1 MDRSGY
7 SKKKNAASEEQ
18 KRNMQKAAM
27 QEVLPGYEDYLILL
41 QERNRLLKKMRKKS
55 KRQIENERKEQGFSI
70 YVSGAN
76 AGKQRHPSSSR
87 NEERMESPEPETER
101 QRVKTAGDI
110 RQKRVIDH
118 RDLNLLAAEEK
129 RKMEEK
135 NRVKTAPARER
146 RRNWLAGSVNI
157 KTERGERCRLKAP
170 EIVTGN
176 YEDDFEDS
184 EEEDKKDNKLNSVD
198 LYEDSD
204 SEIEIDASKFN
215 KSPVKT
221 TPPKNVSKPK
231 RAVKSA
237 PPTQQR
243 KTTTSKT
250 KPKPPE
256 SDSED
261 EEENEKLMLSIA
273 DIKKLRQS
281 LAMNRSIQES
291 LAKEVSSDLSDEE
304 GIPECLD
311 QNGWSQDEGES
322 VRASPIPEE
331 DIEEDLVPA
340 MDSVCLDSR
349 DKPTNKP
356 PSFKP
361 TDTIVLELEAPPTKA
376 KVQKNLSAARKK
388 DIDEDLTDYKS
399 KRKEQPVSKPKPSPT
414 LESNQKKP
422 SNRPLSA
429 SRVRTKTAM
438 DTEEEASAVLEALR
452 AENEQASKLKK
463 EAPRKLPPT
472 PKKRLR
478 PASAG
483 QVPSSPLPS
492 AEVRPSSRS
501 TRKSPHSSVTESNQ
515 SSVVGNSVR
524 ESSQSSVV
532 GGSVSVQESFLA
544 DNRISE
550 VMKKVLLMQPK
561 QQKKLMRVLS
571 KIDNSV
577 EENDD
582 KSNHPSS
589 SKPVKATHPLN
600 NMVNQSSKGLARKYS
615 PSENSIEVN
624 FELTSNWGHKNLIG
638 LTEIQFYDMDRQ
650 VIPVRKEEVSVHGA
664 GQQQGPIDVL
674 FNGKTKTNKERNMWC
689 CKFRKTVPVEIC
701 LSLQTKKP
709 NTEVSKIKIWNHNK
723 SITDL
728 DIGVKHARIF
738 VGGILVFDGNIE
750 KGCGNQVFDY
760 GFVIPLK
767 DIGDKVS
774 PRDPANSPSPIS
786 LSPVI
791 HTRSPTSDKSASQR
805 KSQSNLT
812 PTPSPSTDNAHRNP
826 FEQAFSRSSQ
836 SKPPSHSPTPSP
848 RVPPLDLRQNG
859 GPSPSSGERPVIRS
873 ETRTMNHSERDIQ
886 RPMVTSDRSGSEAEE
901 AHTRD
906 DSKVAGKQRS
916 GSKTPRKSKRMAA
929 KLDGHSS
936 TEGDITPSNSK
947 SVSESAEVRTPRGK
961 KTEDRP
967 GSVEEK
973 KGSAR
978 PTEVEDTKNN
988 TSDES
993 LLQSQDDIPMIQKL
1007 KQMNQGSKCIMSID
1021 DPQANVSRR
1030 PLWLDKMILGQDVN
1044 DVDQKRKK
1052 DVPKW
1057 LKQEEENA
1065 GPFEKPPSR
1074 GGSGQDVAT
1083 PLPLKDHMTQQKDVD
1098 MLIDEEL
1105 ALWPESGKP
1114 DLKTVFDTDKKPPV
1128 VSREV
1133 KESDSATPMK
1143 KIQQNRAKWRDSQ
1156 KKNLEESWGS
1166 LNMFDRHQ
1174 KGRISMDLDDDA
1186 LDEYLQMPSKKATP
1200 NQPSIKEEAEEVEPI
1215 TTSPGGEP
1223 DDNFVI
1229 PELPYG
1235 KELVINIKT
1244 TWGDKHYVGLTGVEV
1259 FSSTGESMTITKIT
1273 AKPLDINIL
1282 NEYDK
1287 DPRVVTNLVD
1297 GVNRTRDDVHMWLTP
1312 FTPKKDHFIYLTFEK
1327 PCQVALMRIWNYNKS
1342 RIHSYRGAKDVI
1354 IHLDSNVIFKG
1365 EIARACGGIEGGTE
1379 AFGDTILFT
1388 TDENILEAVSKNDD
1402 AYEGDMLDDSEPD
1415 DVPFE
1420 RPSTADGGSDEVE
1433 PSNVKKDRPFTRAQ
1447 GNLKKQGETSPVPP
1461 RPATS
1466 MVTEGDVIVFKG
1478 KSLQL
1483 NFTDTWGDLHYLG
1496 LTGLEILG
1504 KDGEA
1509 LPVSLDMMQASPS
1522 DLHHLPGHESDD
1534 RTLDKVINGNNV
1546 TCSDENMWLIPFN
1559 EGQNHELTITFSQ
1572 ALMMAGLRVW
1582 NYNKSPED
1590 TYRGAKTVHVQI
1602 DGKQVSPPDGYLIRK
1617 GPGNCYFDFAQ
1628 EIVFAGQQKPP
1639 IPPTSETKMD
1649 SSVRSSVTDDG
1660 EYESVQMP
1668 CGFIYQLHL
1677 ISTWGD
1683 PYYVGLNGI
1692 EIYDASHNKIELTE
1706 TNIAAYPDSV
1716 NVLANI
1722 QNDVRTPDRL
1732 IDGVNSTND
1741 GRHMWLAPILPTTL
1755 NRVYVIFDQP
1765 TAVSMIKIW
1774 NYSKTA
1780 NRGAKDIALLV
1791 DDLLVYNGMLQP
1803 VRAGAKGIVPNCDT
1817 PQSYHTI
1824 LFTDNKDIIR
1834 KEKHSI
1840 ISNQAGEQDIQL
1852 TNDKIVVGQYSDPKK
1867 AQQGKP
1873 VNQELRP
1880 KTSVVAHKYRR

>member
-1 MDRSGY
+1 MDRHGY
-7 SKKKNAASEEQ
+7 SKKKIPSTEEQ
-18 KRNMQKAAM
+18 KKNLQKAAL
-27 QEVLPGYEDYLILL
+27 QEVLPGYEDYLVLL

-55 KRQIENERKEQGFSI
+55 KKQIDNERKEQGFSI

-76 AGKQRHPSSSR
+76 AGRKQQRGSSR
-87 NEERMESPEPETER
+87 NEESMDSPEPATER
-101 QRVKTAGDI
+101 QRLKTAGDI
-110 RQKRVIDH
+110 HHKNVIDH
-118 RDLNLLAAEEK
+118 RDLDRLAADEK
-129 RKMEEK
+129 RRMEEK
-135 NRVKTAPARER
+135 KRVKTAPARER
-146 RRNWLAGSVNI
+146 RRNWMAGSVNI
-157 KTERGERCRLKAP
+157 KTERGEKCHLKAP

-184 EEEDKKDNKLNSVD
+184 EEEDRKHKKFDSYED
-198 LYEDSD
+198 EDSD

-215 KSPVKT
+215 KSPVKNS
-221 TPPKNVSKPK
+221 PPKSVPSKPELK
-231 RAVKSA
+231 KTHSA
-237 PPTQQR
+237 PAVQQR
-243 KTTTSKT
+243 KSTKSK
-250 KPKPPE
+250 PPPPE
-256 SDSED
+256 SESES

-281 LAMNRSIQES
+281 LAMNRNLQES
-291 LAKEVSSDLSDEE
+291 LAKEVSSD
-304 GIPECLD
+304 
-311 QNGWSQDEGES
+311 EGES
-322 VRASPIPEE
+322 GRASPIAEE

-340 MDSVCLDSR
+340 MDSVCLDNR
-349 DKPTNKP
+349 DKRKP

-361 TDTIVLELEAPPTKA
+361 TDTIVLELDKPPTKS
-376 KVQKNLSAARKK
+376 KVQKNLAASRKK
-388 DIDEDLTDYKS
+388 NLDEDLSEFKS
-399 KRKEQPVSKPKPSPT
+399 KRKEPAKPRPAST
-414 LESNQKKP
+414 LQSNQKKP
-422 SNRPLSA
+422 SVRPLSA
-429 SRVRTKTAM
+429 SRVNAKTRI
-438 DTEEEASAVLEALR
+438 DTDEEASAVLEAMR

-463 EAPRKLPPT
+463 ETPRKLPPT
-472 PKKRLR
+472 PKQRLR

-483 QVPSSPLPS
+483 HIPSSP
-492 AEVRPSSRS
+492 RPSSTAEPSPRFIRQSPRPS
-501 TRKSPHSSVTESNQ
+501 TKETNQ
-515 SSVVGNSVR
+515 STDVG
-524 ESSQSSVV
+524 SSA
-532 GGSVSVQESFLA
+532 GVQGSFLA
-544 DNRISE
+544 DDRISE

-561 QQKKLMRVLS
+561 QQKKLMKVLS
-571 KIDNSV
+571 RIDSSADN
-577 EENDD
+577 EE
-582 KSNHPSS
+582 KPSSSPS
-589 SKPVKATHPLN
+589 SKPVKATKPIN
-600 NMVNQSSKGLARKYS
+600 NMVNRSTKRSVGKFS
-615 PSENSIEVN
+615 PNEESIEVN
-624 FELTSNWGHKNLIG
+624 LELTSNWGHKNLIG

-650 VIPVRKEEVSVHGA
+650 LVPVRKDEVTVHGA
-664 GQQQGPIDVL
+664 GEQQGSIDVL
-674 FNGKTKTNKERNMWC
+674 FNGKTKTNKDRNMWC
-689 CKFRKTVPVEIC
+689 CKFRKSVPVEIC
-701 LSLQTKKP
+701 LSLQMKKT
-709 NTEVSKIKIWNHNK
+709 NTELSKIKIWNHNK

-760 GFVIPLK
+760 DFVITLK
-767 DIGDKVS
+767 DSGDKIS
-774 PRDPANSPSPIS
+774 PRDPGNSPSPIS

-791 HTRSPTSDKSASQR
+791 HTRSPTSDKTSSQR
-805 KSQSNLT
+805 KSHHT
-812 PTPSPSTDNAHRNP
+812 PTPSPSTDNAQRNP
-826 FEQAFSRSSQ
+826 FEQAFTRSSHPNVQ
-836 SKPPSHSPTPSP
+836 PLTPSY
-848 RVPPLDLRQNG
+848 RVPPLDLKQNEP
-859 GPSPSSGERPVIRS
+859 PSEDRPVVRS
-873 ETRTMNHSERDIQ
+873 ETRTMNHSEKDIQ
-886 RPMVTSDRSGSEAEE
+886 RPVVMSDRSGSEAEE
-901 AHTRD
+901 THSRGRRNWSPPTGELFDEDPRQFWVD
-906 DSKVAGKQRS
+906 MNTKKEDESKVAGKQKG
-916 GSKTPRKSKRMAA
+916 GSRTPRKSKRMAA

-936 TEGDITPSNSK
+936 FEGETTVSNSK
-947 SVSESAEVRTPRGK
+947 SVSDSAEVRASKGTSRK
-961 KTEDRP
+961 SEDRP
-967 GSVEEK
+967 GSVQEK
-973 KGSAR
+973 KSAESANVCEAE
-978 PTEVEDTKNN
+978 EVKNY

-993 LLQSQDDIPMIQKL
+993 LFQSQDDIPMIQKL
-1007 KQMNQGSKCIMSID
+1007 KQMNQSTKCKMCID
-1021 DPQANVSRR
+1021 DGEVNFSRR
-1030 PLWLDKMILGQDVN
+1030 PVWLDKMFRGCDM
-1044 DVDQKRKK
+1044 DDMDQIRKK
-1052 DVPKW
+1052 GVPKW
-1057 LKQEEENA
+1057 LKQEDGSEVPLET
-1065 GPFEKPPSR
+1065 PQSE
-1074 GGSGQDVAT
+1074 GGGQQNTPA
-1083 PLPLKDHMTQQKDVD
+1083 PLPLKDHMIQQKDVD

-1105 ALWPESGKP
+1105 AMWPETGKP

-1128 VSREV
+1128 SSREG
-1133 KESDSATPMK
+1133 KGADSSTPMK

-1186 LDEYLQMPSKKATP
+1186 LDEYLQLPSKKATP
-1200 NQPSIKEEAEEVEPI
+1200 TQPSIKEETEGVEPVS
-1215 TTSPGGEP
+1215 TTEEEC
-1223 DDNFVI
+1223 DDSFVI

-1244 TWGDKHYVGLTGVEV
+1244 TWGDKHYVGITGIEM
-1259 FSSTGESMTITKIT
+1259 FSSTGESVSVCKVT

-1287 DPRVVTNLVD
+1287 DPRVVTNLID
-1297 GVNRTRDDVHMWLTP
+1297 GVNRTRDDVHMWLAP
-1312 FTPKKDHFIYLTFEK
+1312 FTPKGDHFIYLTFDK
-1327 PCQVALMRIWNYNKS
+1327 PCQIALMRIWNYNKS
-1342 RIHSYRGAKDVI
+1342 RIHSYRGAKDVVI
-1354 IHLDSNVIFKG
+1354 QLDNNEIFKG

-1402 AYEGDMLDDSEPD
+1402 AYEGDMLDDTEPA

-1420 RPSTADGGSDEVE
+1420 RPSTADGGSDDVE
-1433 PSNVKKDRPFTRAQ
+1433 TSHVKKDRPFTRAQ
-1447 GNLKKQGETSPVPP
+1447 GNLKKEEGSLPP

-1483 NFTDTWGDLHYLG
+1483 NFTDTWGDLHYMG
-1496 LTGLEILG
+1496 LTGLEVLG

-1509 LPVSLDMMQASPS
+1509 LPVTLDMLKASPS
-1522 DLHHLPGHESDD
+1522 DLHHLPGHERDD

-1559 EGQNHELTITFSQ
+1559 EGRNHLLTVNFNQSI
-1572 ALMMAGLRVW
+1572 MMAGLRVW
-1582 NYNKSPED
+1582 NYNKSSED
-1590 TYRGAKTVHVQI
+1590 TYRGARAVHVQI
-1602 DGKQVSPPDGYLIRK
+1602 DGKQVSPSEGYLIRK

-1628 EIVFAGQQKPP
+1628 EIVFAAQQKPA
-1639 IPPTSETKMD
+1639 IPPTTQTKME

-1722 QNDVRTPDRL
+1722 QNDVRTPDKL
-1732 IDGVNSTND
+1732 IDGINGTAD

-1774 NYSKTA
+1774 NYSKTQ

-1852 TNDKIVVGQYSDPKK
+1852 TNDKIVVGQYNDPKK

-1880 KTSVVAHKYRR
+1880 KTSVVAHKHRR

>member
-7 SKKKNAASEEQ
+7 SKKKVPSEEQ
-18 KRNMQKAAM
+18 KRNLQKAAM
-27 QEVLPGYEDYLILL
+27 QEVLPGYEDYLVLL

-55 KRQIENERKEQGFSI
+55 KKQIDNERKEQGFSI

-76 AGKQRHPSSSR
+76 AGKQKQRVSSHQ
-87 NEERMESPEPETER
+87 EERTDSPEPITER
-101 QRVKTAGDI
+101 QRLKTAGDVS
-110 RQKRVIDH
+110 QKRVISH
-118 RDLNLLAAEEK
+118 RDLEVIAAEEK
-129 RKMEEK
+129 RKIEEK
-135 NRVKTAPARER
+135 KRVKTAPARER

-157 KTERGERCRLKAP
+157 KTERGEKCHLKAP

-184 EEEDKKDNKLNSVD
+184 EDEEGDKKHKKFNSAGED
-198 LYEDSD
+198 DDSD
-204 SEIEIDASKFN
+204 SEIEIDASKFT

-221 TPPKNVSKPK
+221 SQPKNVPS
-231 RAVKSA
+231 RTVHSA
-237 PPTQQR
+237 PTVQQR
-243 KTTTSKT
+243 KSKAA
-250 KPKPPE
+250 KNKPPPPKSE
-256 SDSED
+256 SES

-273 DIKKLRQS
+273 DVKKLRQS
-281 LAMNRSIQES
+281 LAMNRSIRES
-291 LAKEVSSDLSDEE
+291 LAKEVSSDLSDDEE
-304 GIPECLD
+304 VPECLD
-311 QNGWSQDEGES
+311 HNGSSQDEGES
-322 VRASPIPEE
+322 ERASPIPEE

-340 MDSVCLDSR
+340 MDSVCLEDKQKY
-349 DKPTNKP
+349 KPT
-356 PSFKP
+356 SFKP
-361 TDTIVLELEAPPTKA
+361 TDTIVLELEVPPSKN

-388 DIDEDLTDYKS
+388 DLDEDLSEYKS
-399 KRKEQPVSKPKPSPT
+399 KRKEPLKPTATSQ
-414 LESNQKKP
+414 SNQKKP
-422 SNRPLSA
+422 STRPLSA
-429 SRVRTKTAM
+429 SRISTKTVT
-438 DTEEEASAVLEALR
+438 DSQEEASAVLEAMR

-472 PKKRLR
+472 PKQRLR

-483 QVPSSPLPS
+483 HIPSSPLPS
-492 AEVRPSSRS
+492 AEIRPSPRSRD
-501 TRKSPHSSVTESNQ
+501 SPRTSVKESNQ
-515 SSVVGNSVR
+515 STDVGNSVN
-524 ESSQSSVV
+524 
-532 GGSVSVQESFLA
+532 VQDSFLA
-544 DNRISE
+544 NDRISE

-561 QQKKLMRVLS
+561 QQKRLMKVLS
-571 KIDNSV
+571 KIDSSV
-577 EENDD
+577 DDDEE
-582 KSNHPSS
+582 KSGRPPS
-589 SKPVKATHPLN
+589 SKPVKAMRPVN
-600 NMVNQSSKGLARKYS
+600 DMVNKSSKRSVGKFS
-615 PSENSIEVN
+615 PNEDSIEVN
-624 FELTSNWGHKNLIG
+624 LELTSNWGHKNLIG

-650 VIPVRKEEVSVHGA
+650 LLPVRKEDVTVHG
-664 GQQQGPIDVL
+664 GSQQQNSIDVL

-689 CKFRKTVPVEIC
+689 CKFRKSVPVEIC
-701 LSLQTKKP
+701 LSLQTRKP
-709 NTEVSKIKIWNHNK
+709 HTEVSRIKIWNHNK

-738 VGGILVFDGNIE
+738 VGGVLVFDGNIE

-760 GFVIPLK
+760 GCVISLK
-767 DIGDKVS
+767 DNGDKIS
-774 PRDPANSPSPIS
+774 PRDPGNSPSPIS

-791 HTRSPTSDKSASQR
+791 HTRSPTSDKASSQR
-805 KSQSNLT
+805 KSQNT
-812 PTPSPSTDNAHRNP
+812 HTPSPSADNAQRNP
-826 FEQAFSRSSQ
+826 FEQAFTRSSK
-836 SKPPSHSPTPSP
+836 SNIRSPSPSP

-859 GPSPSSGERPVIRS
+859 PSPSSGDGPVIRS
-873 ETRTMNHSERDIQ
+873 ETRTMNHAERDIQ
-886 RPMVTSDRSGSEAEE
+886 RPVVTSDRSGSEAEE
-901 AHTRD
+901 VHYKGRRNWSPPTGELFDEDPRQFWVD
-906 DSKVAGKQRS
+906 INPKKEDESKVAGKQKG

-936 TEGDITPSNSK
+936 TEGEITASNSSK
-947 SVSESAEVRTPRGK
+947 NASESADVRSPKGSGRK
-961 KTEDRP
+961 PDERP
-967 GSVEEK
+967 GSVHDKRTAEAAK
-973 KGSAR
+973 PSQ
-978 PTEVEDTKNN
+978 VEDVKNN

-993 LLQSQDDIPMIQKL
+993 LLQSQDDIPMLQKL
-1007 KQMNQGSKCIMSID
+1007 KQMNQNSKFNMYNEDS
-1021 DPQANVSRR
+1021 QANITRR
-1030 PLWLDKMILGQDVN
+1030 PVWLDKMLLGRN
-1044 DVDQKRKK
+1044 KNIMDQKRKK

-1057 LKQEEENA
+1057 LKQEESA
-1065 GPFEKPPSR
+1065 GPFENPPSR
-1074 GGSGQDVAT
+1074 GGSRQDVPA
-1083 PLPLKDHMTQQKDVD
+1083 PLPLKDHMIQQEDVD

-1114 DLKTVFDTDKKPPV
+1114 DLKTVFDTDKKPPP
-1128 VSREV
+1128 SSSKSG

-1143 KIQQNRAKWRDSQ
+1143 KIQQNRAKWRDNQ

-1186 LDEYLQMPSKKATP
+1186 LDEYLQLSSKKATP
-1200 NQPSIKEEAEEVEPI
+1200 NQPSIKEETEEAEPA
-1215 TTSPGGEP
+1215 TTTEEDSE
-1223 DDNFVI
+1223 DNFVI

-1244 TWGDKHYVGLTGVEV
+1244 TWGDKHYVGLTGIEL
-1259 FSSTGESMTITKIT
+1259 FSSTGESVNVSKIT

-1282 NEYDK
+1282 KDYEK
-1287 DPRVVTNLVD
+1287 DPRVVTNLID
-1297 GVNRTRDDVHMWLTP
+1297 GVNRTRDDVHMWLAP
-1312 FTPKKDHFIYLTFEK
+1312 FSPNGDHFIYLTLEK
-1327 PCQVALMRIWNYNKS
+1327 PCQIALMRIWNYNKS
-1342 RIHSYRGAKDVI
+1342 RIHSYRGAKDVEI
-1354 IHLDSNVIFKG
+1354 QLDNNVIFVG

-1402 AYEGDMLDDSEPD
+1402 AYEGDMLDDTEPD

-1420 RPSTADGGSDEVE
+1420 RPSTADAGSDE
-1433 PSNVKKDRPFTRAQ
+1433 DRPFTRAQ
-1447 GNLKKQGETSPVPP
+1447 GNLKKEEEASIPS

-1496 LTGLEILG
+1496 LTGLEVLG

-1509 LPVSLDMMQASPS
+1509 FPVSLDMLKASPS
-1522 DLHHLPGHESDD
+1522 DLHHLPGHERDD

-1546 TCSDENMWLIPFN
+1546 TCADENMWLIPFN
-1559 EGQNHELTITFSQ
+1559 EGQNHTLTVNFSQ
-1572 ALMMAGLRVW
+1572 SLMMAGLRVW

-1590 TYRGAKTVHVQI
+1590 TYRGAKIVHVKI

-1617 GPGNCYFDFAQ
+1617 GPGYCYFDFAQ
-1628 EIVFAGQQKPP
+1628 EIVFAAQQKPA
-1639 IPPTSETKMD
+1639 IPPTSETKME

-1692 EIYDASHNKIELTE
+1692 EMYDASHNKIELTE

-1716 NVLANI
+1716 NVLANV
-1722 QNDVRTPDRL
+1722 QNDVRTPDKL
-1732 IDGVNSTND
+1732 IDGVNSTTD

-1774 NYSKTA
+1774 NYSKTP

-1817 PQSYHTI
+1817 PQTYHTI

-1852 TNDKIVVGQYSDPKK
+1852 TNDKIVVGQYNDPKK

-1880 KTSVVAHKYRR
+1880 KTSVVAHKNRR

>member
-7 SKKKNAASEEQ
+7 SKKKISGEEQ
-18 KRNMQKAAM
+18 KRNLQKAAM
-27 QEVLPGYEDYLILL
+27 QEVLPGYEDYLVLL

-55 KRQIENERKEQGFSI
+55 KKQIENERKEQGFSI

-76 AGKQRHPSSSR
+76 AGKQKQRTSSR
-87 NEERMESPEPETER
+87 HEERMESPEPLTER
-101 QRVKTAGDI
+101 QRLKTAGDI
-110 RQKRVIDH
+110 HQKRVLDH
-118 RDLNLLAAEEK
+118 KDLAILAAEEK
-129 RKMEEK
+129 RKYEEK

-184 EEEDKKDNKLNSVD
+184 EEEDKKGNKFNSVDD

-221 TPPKNVSKPK
+221 SPPKNVSSKPDPK
-231 RAVKSA
+231 RKSA
-237 PPTQQR
+237 PIAQPR
-243 KTTTSKT
+243 KTPVSKA
-250 KPKPPE
+250 KPPNHV
-256 SDSED
+256 SDSES

-281 LAMNRSIQES
+281 LALNRSIQES
-291 LAKEVSSDLSDEE
+291 LARNASSDLSDEE
-304 GIPECLD
+304 EVPECID

-322 VRASPIPEE
+322 ERASPIPEE

-340 MDSVCLDSR
+340 MDSVCLDNR
-349 DKPTNKP
+349 DKDRHRKP
-356 PSFKP
+356 ASFKP
-361 TDTIVLELEAPPTKA
+361 TDTIVLELEAPPTKT

-388 DIDEDLTDYKS
+388 DLVDDSSDFKS
-399 KRKEQPVSKPKPSPT
+399 KRKEQSFSKAQAPST
-414 LESNQKKP
+414 LQPSQKKP
-422 SNRPLSA
+422 STRPLSA
-429 SRVRTKTAM
+429 SRVSTKTAI
-438 DTEEEASAVLEALR
+438 DTEEEASAVLEAMK

-463 EAPRKLPPT
+463 ETPRKLPPT
-472 PKKRLR
+472 PKQRLR

-483 QVPSSPLPS
+483 HVPSSPLPS
-492 AEVRPSSRS
+492 KEVRPTPRS
-501 TRKSPHSSVTESNQ
+501 TRKSPHSSISESKQ
-515 SSVVGNSVR
+515 STDVENSI
-524 ESSQSSVV
+524 
-532 GGSVSVQESFLA
+532 SVQNSFLA

-561 QQKKLMRVLS
+561 QQKKLMKVLS
-571 KIDNSV
+571 KIDSSV
-577 EENDD
+577 EESEE
-582 KSNHPSS
+582 KSNRPPS

-600 NMVNQSSKGLARKYS
+600 DMVNKSSKKLAGKFS
-615 PSENSIEVN
+615 PNEDSIEVN

-650 VIPVRKEEVSVHGA
+650 LIPVRKEEVTVHGA
-664 GQQQGPIDVL
+664 GEQQGSIDVL

-689 CKFRKTVPVEIC
+689 CRFRKTVPVEIC
-701 LSLQTKKP
+701 LSLQIKKP

-767 DIGDKVS
+767 DTGDKVS

-791 HTRSPTSDKSASQR
+791 HTRSPTSDKGASQR
-805 KSQSNLT
+805 KSQNTPT
-812 PTPSPSTDNAHRNP
+812 PTPSPSTDNTHRNP
-826 FEQAFSRSSQ
+826 FEQAFSRSS
-836 SKPPSHSPTPSP
+836 SHSRGQSPGPTPSP

-859 GPSPSSGERPVIRS
+859 PSPSTGDRPVIRS

-886 RPMVTSDRSGSEAEE
+886 RPLVTSDRSGSEADEG
-901 AHTRD
+901 HHKD
-906 DSKVAGKQRS
+906 DTKVAGKSRG

-936 TEGDITPSNSK
+936 TECDSNVNNLK
-947 SVSESAEVRTPRGK
+947 PAVESAAEVRTPRGK

-967 GSVEEK
+967 GSVQEK
-973 KGSAR
+973 KQAASTKS
-978 PTEVEDTKNN
+978 PETEDVKNN

-1007 KQMNQGSKCIMSID
+1007 KQMNQNSKYNMYID
-1021 DPQANVSRR
+1021 DPQTNLSRR
-1030 PLWLDKMILGQDVN
+1030 PLWLDKMMLGHDVN
-1044 DVDQKRKK
+1044 SPDLKKKK

-1057 LKQEEENA
+1057 LKQEEAN
-1065 GPFEKPPSR
+1065 GPFEKPQSR
-1074 GGSGQDVAT
+1074 GGSRQDVPA
-1083 PLPLKDHMTQQKDVD
+1083 PLPLKDHMIQQADVD

-1128 VSREV
+1128 VS
-1133 KESDSATPMK
+1133 KDGKDGDSATPMK

-1186 LDEYLQMPSKKATP
+1186 LDEYLQLPSKKATP
-1200 NQPSIKEEAEEVEPI
+1200 NQPSIKEEAEEVEPVS
-1215 TTSPGGEP
+1215 TDADL

-1235 KELVINIKT
+1235 KELVIDIKT
-1244 TWGDKHYVGLTGVEV
+1244 TWGDKHYVGLTGIEV
-1259 FSSTGESMTITKIT
+1259 FSSTGESVTVTKIT

-1297 GVNRTRDDVHMWLTP
+1297 GVNRTRDDVHMWLAP
-1312 FTPKKDHFIYLTFEK
+1312 FTPKGDHFIYLTFDK
-1327 PCQVALMRIWNYNKS
+1327 PCQIALMRIWNYNKS
-1342 RIHSYRGAKDVI
+1342 RIHSYRGAKEVV
-1354 IHLDSNVIFKG
+1354 IHLDNNVIFKG

-1433 PSNVKKDRPFTRAQ
+1433 ASSVKKDRPFTRAQ
-1447 GNLKKQGETSPVPP
+1447 GNLKKQDEASSIPP

-1496 LTGLEILG
+1496 LTGLEVLG

-1509 LPVSLDMMQASPS
+1509 LPVSLDMMKASPP
-1522 DLHHLPGHESDD
+1522 DLHHLPGHERDD

-1546 TCSDENMWLIPFN
+1546 TCADENMWLIPFN
-1559 EGQNHELTITFSQ
+1559 ESQEHVLTISFSQ
-1572 ALMMAGLRVW
+1572 TVLIAGLRVW

-1602 DGKQVSPPDGYLIRK
+1602 DGKQVSPPEGYLIRK

-1628 EIVFAGQQKPP
+1628 EIVFASQQKSPM
-1639 IPPTSETKMD
+1639 PTTVQTKME

-1722 QNDVRTPDRL
+1722 QNDVRTPDKL
-1732 IDGVNSTND
+1732 IDGVNSTTD
-1741 GRHMWLAPILPTTL
+1741 GRHMWLAPILPITL
-1755 NRVYVIFDQP
+1755 NRVYIIFDQP

-1817 PQSYHTI
+1817 PQTYHTI
-1824 LFTDNKDIIR
+1824 LFTDNKEIIK

-1880 KTSVVAHKYRR
+1880 KTSVVAHKKRR

>member
-7 SKKKNAASEEQ
+7 SKKKYAASEEQ

-27 QEVLPGYEDYLILL
+27 QEVLPGYEDYLVLL

-76 AGKQRHPSSSR
+76 AGKQRHHTSSR
-87 NEERMESPEPETER
+87 HEERMESPEPETER
-101 QRVKTAGDI
+101 RRMKTAGDI

-215 KSPVKT
+215 KSPVKA
-221 TPPKNVSKPK
+221 TPPKNVSSKPK
-231 RAVKSA
+231 RAMKSA
-237 PPTQQR
+237 PTTQQR
-243 KTTTSKT
+243 KTTASKT
-250 KPKPPE
+250 KPQPPE
-256 SDSED
+256 SDSEE

-291 LAKEVSSDLSDEE
+291 LAKEVSSD
-304 GIPECLD
+304 
-311 QNGWSQDEGES
+311 EGES
-322 VRASPIPEE
+322 ARASPIPEE

-388 DIDEDLTDYKS
+388 DVDEDLMDYKS

-429 SRVRTKTAM
+429 SRIRTKTAM

-463 EAPRKLPPT
+463 ETPRKLPPT

-492 AEVRPSSRS
+492 TEVRPSPRS
-501 TRKSPHSSVTESNQ
+501 IRKSPHSSVTESNQ
-515 SSVVGNSVR
+515 SSVVGSSVR
-524 ESSQSSVV
+524 ESNQSSVV

-561 QQKKLMRVLS
+561 QQKKLMKVLS
-571 KIDNSV
+571 KIDTSV
-577 EENDD
+577 EENGD
-582 KSNHPSS
+582 KSNHPPS
-589 SKPVKATHPLN
+589 SKPVRATHPLN
-600 NMVNQSSKGLARKYS
+600 DMVNQSSKGLARKYS

-650 VIPVRKEEVSVHGA
+650 VIPVRKEEVTVHGA

-701 LSLQTKKP
+701 LNLQAIKP

-859 GPSPSSGERPVIRS
+859 GPSPSSGDRPVVRS

-886 RPMVTSDRSGSEAEE
+886 RPTVTSDRSGSEAEE
-901 AHTRD
+901 AHTKD

-936 TEGDITPSNSK
+936 TEGDTTPSNSK

-967 GSVEEK
+967 GSVQEK

-978 PTEVEDTKNN
+978 PTEAEDAKNN

-1007 KQMNQGSKCIMSID
+1007 KQMNQSSK
-1021 DPQANVSRR
+1021 
-1030 PLWLDKMILGQDVN
+1030 
-1044 DVDQKRKK
+1044 DQKKKK

-1057 LKQEEENA
+1057 LKQEEANA
-1065 GPFEKPPSR
+1065 GPFEKPLSR

-1083 PLPLKDHMTQQKDVD
+1083 PLPLKDHLTQQKDVD

-1128 VSREV
+1128 ASREG

-1215 TTSPGGEP
+1215 TTSPVGDL

-1244 TWGDKHYVGLTGVEV
+1244 TWGDKHYVGLTGIEV

-1297 GVNRTRDDVHMWLTP
+1297 GVNRTRDDVHMWLAP
-1312 FTPKKDHFIYLTFEK
+1312 FSPEKDHFIYLTFEK

-1354 IHLDSNVIFKG
+1354 IQLDSNVIFKG

-1420 RPSTADGGSDEVE
+1420 RPSTADGGSDE
-1433 PSNVKKDRPFTRAQ
+1433 DRPFTRAQ

-1496 LTGLEILG
+1496 LTGLEVLG

-1572 ALMMAGLRVW
+1572 ELMMAGLRVW

-1602 DGKQVSPPDGYLIRK
+1602 DGKQVSPLEGYLIRK

-1639 IPPTSETKMD
+1639 IPPTSETKME

-1683 PYYVGLNGI
+1683 PYYVGLNGL

-1722 QNDVRTPDRL
+1722 QNDVRTPDKL

-1803 VRAGAKGIVPNCDT
+1803 VRAGSKGIVPNCDT
-1817 PQSYHTI
+1817 LQNYHTI

>member
-7 SKKKNAASEEQ
+7 SKKKYAASEEQ

-27 QEVLPGYEDYLILL
+27 QEVLPGYEDYLVLL

-76 AGKQRHPSSSR
+76 AGKQRHHTSSR
-87 NEERMESPEPETER
+87 HEERMESPEPETER
-101 QRVKTAGDI
+101 RRMKTAGDI

-215 KSPVKT
+215 KSPVKA
-221 TPPKNVSKPK
+221 TPPKNVSSKPK

-237 PPTQQR
+237 PTTQQR
-243 KTTTSKT
+243 KTTASKT
-250 KPKPPE
+250 KPQPPE
-256 SDSED
+256 SDSEE

-291 LAKEVSSDLSDEE
+291 LAKEVSSD
-304 GIPECLD
+304 
-311 QNGWSQDEGES
+311 EGES
-322 VRASPIPEE
+322 ARASPIPEE

-388 DIDEDLTDYKS
+388 DVDEDLMDYKS

-429 SRVRTKTAM
+429 SRIRTKTAM

-463 EAPRKLPPT
+463 ETPRKLPPT

-492 AEVRPSSRS
+492 TEVRPSPRS
-501 TRKSPHSSVTESNQ
+501 IRKSPHSSVTESNQ
-515 SSVVGNSVR
+515 SSVVGGSVR
-524 ESSQSSVV
+524 ESNQSSVV

-561 QQKKLMRVLS
+561 QQKKLMKVLS
-571 KIDNSV
+571 KIDTSV
-577 EENDD
+577 EENGD
-582 KSNHPSS
+582 KSNHPPS
-589 SKPVKATHPLN
+589 SKPVRATHPLN
-600 NMVNQSSKGLARKYS
+600 DMVNQSSKGLARKYS

-650 VIPVRKEEVSVHGA
+650 VIPVRKEEVTVHGA

-701 LSLQTKKP
+701 LNLQAIKP

-859 GPSPSSGERPVIRS
+859 GPSPSSGDRPVVRS

-886 RPMVTSDRSGSEAEE
+886 RPTVTSDRSGSEAEE
-901 AHTRD
+901 AHTKD

-936 TEGDITPSNSK
+936 TEGDTTPSNSK

-967 GSVEEK
+967 GSVQEK

-978 PTEVEDTKNN
+978 PTEAEDAKNN

-1007 KQMNQGSKCIMSID
+1007 KQMNQSSK
-1021 DPQANVSRR
+1021 
-1030 PLWLDKMILGQDVN
+1030 
-1044 DVDQKRKK
+1044 DQKKKK

-1057 LKQEEENA
+1057 LKQEEANA
-1065 GPFEKPPSR
+1065 GPFEKPLSR

-1083 PLPLKDHMTQQKDVD
+1083 PLPLKDHLTQQKDVD

-1128 VSREV
+1128 ASREG

-1215 TTSPGGEP
+1215 TTSPVGDL

-1244 TWGDKHYVGLTGVEV
+1244 TWGDKHYVGLTGIEV

-1297 GVNRTRDDVHMWLTP
+1297 GVNRTRDDVHMWLAP
-1312 FTPKKDHFIYLTFEK
+1312 FSPEKDHFIYLTFEK

-1354 IHLDSNVIFKG
+1354 IQLDSNVIFKG

-1420 RPSTADGGSDEVE
+1420 RPSTADGGSDE
-1433 PSNVKKDRPFTRAQ
+1433 DRPFTRAQ

-1496 LTGLEILG
+1496 LTGLEVLG

-1572 ALMMAGLRVW
+1572 ELMMAGLRVW

-1602 DGKQVSPPDGYLIRK
+1602 DGKQVSPLEGYLIRK

-1639 IPPTSETKMD
+1639 IPPTSETKME

-1683 PYYVGLNGI
+1683 PYYVGLNGL

-1722 QNDVRTPDRL
+1722 QNDVRTPDKL

-1803 VRAGAKGIVPNCDT
+1803 VRAGSKGIVPNCDT
-1817 PQSYHTI
+1817 LQNYHTI